1 MIRFRHALLAVPL
14 ACAAL
19 AQAAAQSAP
28 QMMSGDNMTAGVK
41 NRGSVPLPPKAAPPP
56 ALPGAR
62 SVGGPAAAQR
72 PPSEL
77 SPNEA
82 LFDGVNRGDIVAVR
96 DALSRGADLN
106 APNVLG
112 ITATEAAIDLGRNDI
127 AFLLLSL
134 RGADKSRSAQG
145 AARPAQG
152 NGQGADPRRPV
163 QQASAPAAA
172 PRPAPRQPV
181 FPSDAVAPAPDRG
194 FLGYGR

>member
-106 APNVLG
+106 APTG
-112 ITATEAAIDLGRNDI
+112 IC
-127 AFLLLSL
+127 
-134 RGADKSRSAQG
+134 
-145 AARPAQG
+145 
-152 NGQGADPRRPV
+152 PRRATIATGTRCRCGRGRSP
-163 QQASAPAAA
+163 
-172 PRPAPRQPV
+172 PRSP
-181 FPSDAVAPAPDRG
+181 
-194 FLGYGR
+194 